1 MIGPTGMVRVMMAT
15 KPVDFRKGAE
25 GLAALVRETMKSDP
39 FSGAVYVFRAKRA
52 DRVKL
57 IYWDGTGVCLF
68 AKRLED
74 GQFRWPNVQDG
85 VMRLS
90 AAEFSALLEGLDWK
104 RVHAA
109 REMHAPS
116 VRGGHQAFPAPIAR
130 LALRAWLHTFTVSP
144 RTSRGT
150 CTKAE
155 RAGELIFLLFKQD
168 LERRERKRGRPCWR
182 RRTTRIYTSAWA
194 R

>member
-1 MIGPTGMVRVMMAT
+1 VIGPTGAVRVMVAT

-25 GLAALVRETMKSDP
+25 GLAALVREAMHADP

-74 GQFRWPNVQDG
+74 GKFRWPSMQDG

-109 REMHAPS
+109 RET
-116 VRGGHQAFPAPIAR
+116 PAPMQ
-130 LALRAWLHTFTVSP
+130 P
-144 RTSRGT
+144 G
-150 CTKAE
+150 
-155 RAGELIFLLFKQD
+155 
-168 LERRERKRGRPCWR
+168 
-182 RRTTRIYTSAWA
+182 
-194 R
+194 

>member
-1 MIGPTGMVRVMMAT
+1 MIGPTGAVRVLVAT

-25 GLAALVRETMKSDP
+25 GLAALVRETMQADP

-74 GQFRWPNVQDG
+74 GKFRWPSVQDA
-85 VMRLS
+85 VLRLS

-109 REMHAPS
+109 REISAPMQP
-116 VRGGHQAFPAPIAR
+116 G
-130 LALRAWLHTFTVSP
+130 
-144 RTSRGT
+144 
-150 CTKAE
+150 
-155 RAGELIFLLFKQD
+155 
-168 LERRERKRGRPCWR
+168 
-182 RRTTRIYTSAWA
+182 
-194 R
+194 

>member
-1 MIGPTGMVRVMMAT
+1 VIGPTSAVRVLVAT
-15 KPVDFRKGAE
+15 TPVDFRKGAE

-74 GQFRWPNVQDG
+74 GKFRWPNVQDV

-109 REMHAPS
+109 RET
-116 VRGGHQAFPAPIAR
+116 PAPIQPA
-130 LALRAWLHTFTVSP
+130 
-144 RTSRGT
+144 
-150 CTKAE
+150 
-155 RAGELIFLLFKQD
+155 
-168 LERRERKRGRPCWR
+168 
-182 RRTTRIYTSAWA
+182 
-194 R
+194 

>member
-1 MIGPTGMVRVMMAT
+1 MIGPAISASGTTQILVAT
-15 KPVDFRKGAE
+15 KPVDFRKQADS
-25 GLAALVRETMKSDP
+25 LAALVQEALGADP

-74 GQFRWPNVQDG
+74 GKFRWPNVQDG

-90 AAEFSALLEGLDWK
+90 AAEFSALLEGLDWR

-109 REMHAPS
+109 RET
-116 VRGGHQAFPAPIAR
+116 PAP
-130 LALRAWLHTFTVSP
+130 VQP
-144 RTSRGT
+144 G
-150 CTKAE
+150 
-155 RAGELIFLLFKQD
+155 
-168 LERRERKRGRPCWR
+168 
-182 RRTTRIYTSAWA
+182 
-194 R
+194 

>member
-1 MIGPTGMVRVMMAT
+1 MLWGGKTANAAERHMIGPTSSVRVLVAT

-25 GLAALVRETMKSDP
+25 GLAALVRETMQADP

-74 GQFRWPNVQDG
+74 GKFRWPSVQDA

-90 AAEFSALLEGLDWK
+90 AAELSALLEGLDWK

-109 REMHAPS
+109 RE
-116 VRGGHQAFPAPIAR
+116 VPAPMQ
-130 LALRAWLHTFTVSP
+130 P
-144 RTSRGT
+144 G
-150 CTKAE
+150 
-155 RAGELIFLLFKQD
+155 
-168 LERRERKRGRPCWR
+168 
-182 RRTTRIYTSAWA
+182 
-194 R
+194 